1 MKLKKISRPK
11 WIPRWLS
18 LPFIIFIAFIVMLLF
33 YGENNYMLINQQKK
47 EIDKMNAQIKV
58 MEDSAKFYERKT
70 QELNTDKETLEKIAR
85 EQYGMKRT
93 NEEVF
98 DFSSPPYTSN
108 ETQHQPAIHQPAAVR
123 GYACH
128 AHSRNIAHL
137 WHQVGMA
144 AIRLCG
150 SCSADP
156 SGTTT
161 HPQPRQEP

>member
-1 MKLKKISRPK
+1 MKLKKLSRPK

-58 MEDSAKFYERKT
+58 MEDSAKYYERKT

-98 DFSSPPYTSN
+98 
-108 ETQHQPAIHQPAAVR
+108 ETDIP
-123 GYACH
+123 
-128 AHSRNIAHL
+128 
-137 WHQVGMA
+137 
-144 AIRLCG
+144 
-150 SCSADP
+150 
-156 SGTTT
+156 
-161 HPQPRQEP
+161 

>member
-58 MEDSAKFYERKT
+58 MEDSAKYYERKT

-98 DFSSPPYTSN
+98 VTDIP
-108 ETQHQPAIHQPAAVR
+108 
-123 GYACH
+123 
-128 AHSRNIAHL
+128 
-137 WHQVGMA
+137 
-144 AIRLCG
+144 
-150 SCSADP
+150 
-156 SGTTT
+156 
-161 HPQPRQEP
+161 

>member
-98 DFSSPPYTSN
+98 
-108 ETQHQPAIHQPAAVR
+108 ETDIP
-123 GYACH
+123 
-128 AHSRNIAHL
+128 
-137 WHQVGMA
+137 
-144 AIRLCG
+144 
-150 SCSADP
+150 
-156 SGTTT
+156 
-161 HPQPRQEP
+161 

>member
-18 LPFIIFIAFIVMLLF
+18 LPFIIFIAFIVMLLS

-98 DFSSPPYTSN
+98 
-108 ETQHQPAIHQPAAVR
+108 ETDIP
-123 GYACH
+123 
-128 AHSRNIAHL
+128 
-137 WHQVGMA
+137 
-144 AIRLCG
+144 
-150 SCSADP
+150 
-156 SGTTT
+156 
-161 HPQPRQEP
+161 

>member
-18 LPFIIFIAFIVMLLF
+18 LPFVIFIAFIVMLLF

-98 DFSSPPYTSN
+98 
-108 ETQHQPAIHQPAAVR
+108 ETDIP
-123 GYACH
+123 
-128 AHSRNIAHL
+128 
-137 WHQVGMA
+137 
-144 AIRLCG
+144 
-150 SCSADP
+150 
-156 SGTTT
+156 
-161 HPQPRQEP
+161 

>member
-1 MKLKKISRPK
+1 
-11 WIPRWLS
+11 
-18 LPFIIFIAFIVMLLF
+18 MLLF

-98 DFSSPPYTSN
+98 
-108 ETQHQPAIHQPAAVR
+108 ETDIP
-123 GYACH
+123 
-128 AHSRNIAHL
+128 
-137 WHQVGMA
+137 
-144 AIRLCG
+144 
-150 SCSADP
+150 
-156 SGTTT
+156 
-161 HPQPRQEP
+161 

>member
-1 MKLKKISRPK
+1 MKFKKISRPK

-98 DFSSPPYTSN
+98 
-108 ETQHQPAIHQPAAVR
+108 ETDIP
-123 GYACH
+123 
-128 AHSRNIAHL
+128 
-137 WHQVGMA
+137 
-144 AIRLCG
+144 
-150 SCSADP
+150 
-156 SGTTT
+156 
-161 HPQPRQEP
+161 